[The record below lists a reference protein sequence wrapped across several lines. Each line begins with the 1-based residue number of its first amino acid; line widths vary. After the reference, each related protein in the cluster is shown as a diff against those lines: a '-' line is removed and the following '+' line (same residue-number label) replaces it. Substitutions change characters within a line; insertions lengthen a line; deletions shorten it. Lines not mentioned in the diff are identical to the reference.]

1 MELPGL
7 NYMLI
12 GSYLGSLSEKRRV
25 AVPKKFLLELG
36 DSPIIAKWYED
47 CLILVSSKFWDSL
60 FERLTGGKKAIGYG
74 IRDIERF
81 ILGSAFE
88 VDPDDQGRI
97 IVPEILAEYA
107 GLGKELVFTGLRDRI
122 EIWPKDVWDARSQEL
137 AKTTKEYI
145 ENLANEK

>member
-7 NYMLI
+7 NHMLI